1 MTVFHHREKKKR
13 FFEKPSILTDV
24 SSLNLR
30 AKNSILK
37 HIYVRRRRSYNMP
50 VTDAVKEEISEAFA
64 LYDNEVSRALVS
76 KSLSRSLLLRI
87 IINSKIQIT
96 TGYRKGKR

>member
-1 MTVFHHREKKKR
+1 
-13 FFEKPSILTDV
+13 
-24 SSLNLR
+24 
-30 AKNSILK
+30 
-37 HIYVRRRRSYNMP
+37 MP
-50 VTDAVKEEISEAFA
+50 LTDAVKEEISEAFA

-96 TGYRKGKR
+96 TGYRKGKRQGVRERV